1 MDLLN
6 YFQFEV
12 AGSRIE
18 DLETPVPVIDIDVVA
33 RNLARCA
40 ERCPTWVQTCMFRWD
55 GALPTDTD
63 IDAWLAVLEAAGT
76 ERLRGVL
83 LYGVARPSMQA
94 EAPRISTLTVDELEA
109 IAERARKKGLTVR
122 VSP

>member
-1 MDLLN
+1 MYLGFWRPVALKPAPLLG
-6 YFQFEV
+6 V
-12 AGSRIE
+12 GRKCA
-18 DLETPVPVIDIDVVA
+18 LELS
-33 RNLARCA
+33 NS
-40 ERCPTWVQTCMFRWD
+40 
-55 GALPTDTD
+55 G
-63 IDAWLAVLEAAGT
+63 
-76 ERLRGVL
+76 GVL